1 MNDSACEKFEDAKG
15 VTRHRK
21 SKKNRQHNDE
31 KEEDKYN
38 TLQNTKV
45 WTT

>member
-1 MNDSACEKFEDAKG
+1 MNDSAYEKFEDAKG
-15 VTRHRK
+15 VTRRCK

-31 KEEDKYN
+31 KEEVKYN
-38 TLQNTKV
+38 TLQNTKA